1 MTVQILQVADLHFG
15 GAADIR
21 QIEALEHM
29 LPELR
34 PDAIV
39 IAGDVTQRSR
49 HGELQRAR
57 AFANLAGRMA
67 PVHVMPGNH
76 DVRWWL
82 RPFIPFARDAIYA
95 KYRRYFGEDLA
106 PALTVAGAGGGG
118 NGGAAGALIAGVL
131 TSYGVALGS
140 VTWSPRDLAVKGHL
154 PKSEIERVQ
163 ALFAAAPAEL
173 ARVLVVHHNVLRG
186 EISGRMGLARWRTAQ
201 RRIAA
206 SGADLVLCGHDHQ
219 EGAELLDGRVVVSTA
234 GTLSTRSRGG
244 RPSCFNVVTI
254 DQSSIQVTFFR
265 WESERGTFRAS
276 DTFAFARPNQKPQEA
291 RVEVAS

>member
-1 MTVQILQVADLHFG
+1 MTVQILHVADLHFG

-57 AFANLAGRMA
+57 AFVNLAARMA

-82 RPFIPFARDAIYA
+82 RPLIPIARDAIYA
-95 KYRRYFGEDLA
+95 KYRRYFGDDLA
-106 PALTVAGAGGGG
+106 PAITVAGAGGG
-118 NGGAAGALIAGVL
+118 GALIAGVL
-131 TSYGVALGS
+131 TSYGVAWGS
-140 VTWSPRDLAVKGHL
+140 LTWNLRDIAVKGHL
-154 PKSEIERVQ
+154 PKAEIDRAQ
-163 ALFAAAPAEL
+163 ALFAAAPADL
-173 ARVLVVHHNVLRG
+173 ACVLVVHHNVLRG
-186 EISGRMGLARWRTAQ
+186 DISRRMGLARWRTAQ

-206 SGADLVLCGHDHQ
+206 SGAEVVLCGHDHQ
-219 EGAELLDGRVVVSTA
+219 EDAQVLDGRVVVSTA
-234 GTLSTRSRGG
+234 GTLSHRSRGG
-244 RPSCFNVVTI
+244 RPSSFNYVTI
-254 DQSSIQVTFFR
+254 DAASVQVTFFR
-265 WESERGTFRAS
+265 WEGERGKFRAS
-276 DTFAFARPNQKPQEA
+276 DTFAFARSNQKHQEA
-291 RVEVAS
+291 RVVAAS

>member
-1 MTVQILQVADLHFG
+1 MTIQILQVADLHFG
-15 GAADIR
+15 GSADIR

-57 AFANLAGRMA
+57 AFANLAARMA

-82 RPFIPFARDAIYA
+82 RPLIPFARDVIYK
-95 KYRRYFGEDLA
+95 KYRSYFGHDLA
-106 PALTVAGAGGGG
+106 PALTVGGG
-118 NGGAAGALIAGVL
+118 NGGGALIAGVL
-131 TSYGVALGS
+131 TSYGISWGS
-140 VTWSPRDLAVKGHL
+140 LTFNPNDMAVKGHL
-154 PKSEIERVQ
+154 PRKEIERVQ
-163 ALFAAAPAEL
+163 ALFAAAPADL

-186 EISGRMGLARWRTAQ
+186 QISHRMGLSRWRTAQ

-206 SGADLVLCGHDHQ
+206 CGADVVLCGHDHE
-219 EGAELLDGRVVVSTA
+219 EGVELLDGKVVVSTA
-234 GTLSTRSRGG
+234 GTLSTRTRGG
-244 RPSCFNVVTI
+244 RPSCFNLVTI
-254 DQSSIQVTFFR
+254 DAASVQVTFFR
-265 WESERGTFRAS
+265 WESEKGRFRAS
-276 DTFAFARPNQKPQEA
+276 DTVAFARPSKPTEA
-291 RVEVAS
+291 RVPVAS